1 MTQCNY
7 IYASGLRVK
16 DGDGCVIVDG
26 KRLRVVRDG
35 NGKSRLDLAGPK
47 SDGEISLKDLRRILE
62 ERGESSITLAVSG
75 KTGRGGVLEFK
86 VDLDP
91 AAAMGRQ
98 GREGDFVRA
107 LAAIRYVGDRA
118 ALAYQLM
125 TLPDSDKQAGIETV
139 KRLRLAVTTLGVRS
153 ANKYLDGRFGLLADQ
168 DLLDETLAYI
178 TSEKYSYHQRRLA
191 KRYASYQASLSA
203 PWYGTDDWMERPLL
217 QEPGQALVRVTG
229 SAISDPS
236 RVPDEYF
243 KVAADWVLSHE
254 TSGATKLKFVDD
266 TFDRLDDDSLKEII
280 YRGLKDD
287 STRAEYT
294 VMITDPGRLQRIK
307 DWDPDV
313 SIVGELRNMVTRD
326 PEYLQARF
334 LGDVARDL
342 STQFRYPEGQELD
355 RSSTEAPSTEAPLDI
370 VRSLFKRS
378 K

>member
-1 MTQCNY
+1 MTQCSY
-7 IYASGLRVK
+7 IYASGLRIK
-16 DGDGCVIVDG
+16 EGDGVAEIDG

-35 NGKSRLDLAGPK
+35 NGKSRLDLAGRK

-98 GREGDFVRA
+98 GREGDFVGA
-107 LAAIRYVGDRA
+107 LAAIPRSNA

-139 KRLRLAVTTLGVRS
+139 KRLRLAVTTLGVRG
-153 ANKYLDGRFGLLADQ
+153 ANRYLDGRFGLLAEQ

-178 TSEKYSYHQRRLA
+178 TSEKYIDHQRRLA
-191 KRYASYQASLSA
+191 KRYASYQESISR
-203 PWYGTDDWMERPLL
+203 PWGGTDDWMERPLL
-217 QEPGQALVRVTG
+217 QEAGEALVRVTG

-236 RVPDEYF
+236 RVADEYF

-254 TSGATKLKFVDD
+254 TSEAKKLKFVDD

-326 PEYLQARF
+326 PEHLQARW
-334 LGDVARDL
+334 LAAEARKL
-342 STQFRYPEGQELD
+342 SVQFRSPKGQEFYKNAMGAVD
-355 RSSTEAPSTEAPLDI
+355 PLHM
-370 VRSLFKRS
+370 VKSLLKLS